1 MNEKHKLPINCK
13 RDTKVLM
20 LMIKKQGFI
29 QLSVKG
35 MSMFPIL
42 KSGDIITVRR
52 KQPYSIG
59 DILVFSYNNEQILV
73 HRLLKID
80 GNIYFCKGDNSFRL
94 EMVRENN
101 IIGSVILLYDK
112 NNNSDFVIDSYAIYR
127 LFCKNEFDSQKTML
141 SAKYINY
148 RNKYLK

>member
-42 KSGDIITVRR
+42 KSGDSSPLQRHELHISSRHP
-52 KQPYSIG
+52 KK
-59 DILVFSYNNEQILV
+59 
-73 HRLLKID
+73 HKI
-80 GNIYFCKGDNSFRL
+80 
-94 EMVRENN
+94 
-101 IIGSVILLYDK
+101 
-112 NNNSDFVIDSYAIYR
+112 
-127 LFCKNEFDSQKTML
+127 
-141 SAKYINY
+141 
-148 RNKYLK
+148 

>member
-52 KQPYSIG
+52 KQPY
-59 DILVFSYNNEQILV
+59 
-73 HRLLKID
+73 
-80 GNIYFCKGDNSFRL
+80 
-94 EMVRENN
+94 
-101 IIGSVILLYDK
+101 
-112 NNNSDFVIDSYAIYR
+112 
-127 LFCKNEFDSQKTML
+127 
-141 SAKYINY
+141 
-148 RNKYLK
+148 